1 MPVAGVAI
9 LGVALTCVLLM
20 LRDTKISVRQVQCEE
35 ETKGR
40 WSVKEGNN
48 KVFKFAG
55 FGDRVL
61 VPNAREVNFGAG
73 QDFSIEAWIKAYPAA
88 SKSAQR
94 VTAWVNTHPMVSK
107 FVPKKLAAW
116 MAARATDNDF
126 GVMPIVD
133 KHQTRSTVEAVGFQM
148 YLDHGRLACQLAAP
162 PMRPLGFQ
170 NFVSPTPNLHD
181 GRWHHV
187 ALTVE
192 RDSATGGMLYVDGQL
207 VFTFD
212 PTKQTGD
219 LSNTEPLRIGNHA
232 NPSLKCF
239 FKGTIAGVALD
250 HRSLSAGQIAASYRA
265 GRPSR

>member
-1 MPVAGVAI
+1 MLAIPGVV
-9 LGVALTCVLLM
+9 LGCVLLS
-20 LRDTKISVRQVQCEE
+20 LRDTEASVRQVQCEE
-35 ETKGR
+35 ETEGR
-40 WSVKEGNN
+40 WLVKDGKN
-48 KVFKFAG
+48 KAFKFAG
-55 FGDRVL
+55 FGDRVF
-61 VPNAREVNFGAG
+61 VPNEPAFNFDAS
-73 QDFSIEAWIKAYPAA
+73 QDFSVEAWIKAYPAS

-94 VTAWVNTHPMVSK
+94 VTTWLNSRPMVSR
-107 FVPKKLAAW
+107 FVPKRLAAW
-116 MAARATDNDF
+116 MAARAADNDF

-133 KHQTRSTVEAVGFQM
+133 KHQTRSTIEAVGFQM

-170 NFVSPTPNLHD
+170 NFVSPGPNLHD

-192 RDSATGGMLYVDGQL
+192 RDSATGGMLHVDGQL

-232 NPSLKCF
+232 NPSLRCF
-239 FKGTIAGVALD
+239 FKGTIAGVTLD
-250 HRSLSAGQIAASYRA
+250 HRSISAGEIAASYRA